1 MEEGRVVSSVL
12 NSQVQSK
19 ITEAIDFV
27 FGESSFW
34 NPAAK
39 AKALLFEELKPFIG
53 TKFQYN
59 FLDVGCSKNVRDDL
73 QYLEIW
79 SFHPKEYDAGNGTQR
94 NHHMIDKN
102 TSCFLVRLSP
112 SKHSLFRW
120 TSPSKLLLSVGL
132 VSHIK
137 QQFEIASF
145 WTGASHPATNW
156 FGNIKGLSATFVRPI
171 IPSVLVMCLR
181 S

>member
-19 ITEAIDFV
+19 ITEAVDFV

-39 AKALLFEELKPFIG
+39 AKTLLFEELKPFIG
-53 TKFQYN
+53 TKFQYK

-79 SFHPKEYDAGNGTQR
+79 SFHPKEYDSRNGTQR

-102 TSCFLVRLSP
+102 TSCFLVRLSL

-120 TSPSKLLLSVGL
+120 TSPSKLLLSVCL

-137 QQFEIASF
+137 QRFEIASF

-156 FGNIKGLSATFVRPI
+156 FCNIKGLSATFVQPI
-171 IPSVLVMCLR
+171 IPSVLMMCPR